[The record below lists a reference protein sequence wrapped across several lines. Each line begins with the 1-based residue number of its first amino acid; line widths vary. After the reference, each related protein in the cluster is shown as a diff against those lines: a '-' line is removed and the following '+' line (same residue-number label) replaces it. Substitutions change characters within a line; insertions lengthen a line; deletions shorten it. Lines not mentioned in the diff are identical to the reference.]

1 MLDKIYLVQPY
12 KLVEN
17 EEFIILESV
26 KGQRY
31 RIPSRFQRKLKVCVE
46 HKLPLFLRIPI
57 DQFNGD
63 HIAAT
68 PTYGTDNNMYNI
80 SDDKLKIE
88 EKHEVNLK
96 IRSMKIRNQQQYWGK
111 EKGDKKP
118 KRLPF

>member
-31 RIPSRFQRKLKVCVE
+31 RIPSRFQRNLKVCVE

-57 DQFNGD
+57 DQFNMD
-63 HIAAT
+63 YTAAT
-68 PTYGTDNNMYNI
+68 PTYSVNSIMSNI
-80 SDDKLKIE
+80 ATDKLKIE
-88 EKHEVNLK
+88 EEHEVNLK
-96 IRSMKIRNQQQYWGK
+96 IRSMKVRNQQQYWGK

-118 KRLPF
+118 KSLPF